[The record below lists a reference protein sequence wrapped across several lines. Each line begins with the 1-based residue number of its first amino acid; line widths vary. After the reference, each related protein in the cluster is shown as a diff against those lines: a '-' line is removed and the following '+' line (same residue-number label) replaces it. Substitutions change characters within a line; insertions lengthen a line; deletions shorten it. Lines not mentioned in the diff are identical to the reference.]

1 LGSTTPVGREAKALI
16 IFSLLKKMDR
26 PSLNFTGDVTPIVFI
41 FRISDQLEEVRV
53 EAARTNEENHY
64 YSVPPPGERINIYE
78 TVELG
83 TQQRVVFSVPRPT
96 IPPPAPPAA
105 AAAAAPPA
113 SALYASVNKE
123 TPAMLNK
130 DEKVMLQYIYIVYIN
145 VQLKSIC

>member
-1 LGSTTPVGREAKALI
+1 
-16 IFSLLKKMDR
+16 MDR
-26 PSLNFTGDVTPIVFI
+26 PSLNFTGDVTPIVLI

-96 IPPPAPPAA
+96 IAPPAPP

-130 DEKVMLQYIYIVYIN
+130 DEKVMLQYIYFLYISMSN
-145 VQLKSIC
+145 

>member
-1 LGSTTPVGREAKALI
+1 
-16 IFSLLKKMDR
+16 MDR
-26 PSLNFTGDVTPIVFI
+26 ASLNFTGDVTPIVFI

-53 EAARTNEENHY
+53 EAARTNEENQY
-64 YSVPPPGERINIYE
+64 YSLPPPGERINIYE

-83 TQQRVVFSVPRPT
+83 TQQRVVFSVPRPN

-105 AAAAAPPA
+105 AAAAAAPSA

-130 DEKVMLQYIYIVYIN
+130 DEKVMLQYIFLYISMSN
-145 VQLKSIC
+145 